1 MLRAFYRVCGLS
13 EAEIERRIEGDLNDV
28 PDPLLGGRTPREGMI
43 GLGYD
48 WGQDRMHPEI
58 WTNAWKGAARAAL
71 DGGVP
76 GVIAEDVR
84 NPEEVT
90 AIHAL
95 GGFVARILRPGLVV
109 GTHASEA

>member
-1 MLRAFYRVCGLS
+1 
-13 EAEIERRIEGDLNDV
+13 
-28 PDPLLGGRTPREGMI
+28 
-43 GLGYD
+43 
-48 WGQDRMHPEI
+48 MHPEI

-109 GTHASEA
+109 GAHASEAQSFRADATWAHSLSDLSG